1 MICALF
7 AMVHS
12 VDSMAHRHNAS
23 YCVPVLLLQLQEEVL
38 KRQLEVAALE
48 NTKEI
53 KMRELEHKEKVW

>member
-1 MICALF
+1 
-7 AMVHS
+7 
-12 VDSMAHRHNAS
+12 MAHRHNAS

-53 KMRELEHKEKVW
+53 KMRELEHKEKVR